1 MGVIES
7 GVDFEKRIAAIYQ
20 SCRTKD
26 QIQEAFDKLQAEMDD
41 KIAANM
47 KSTREKLFDHFDDE
61 VVEKLKVT
69 RQHTEVY
76 LNRYE
81 RWLWAVTQL
90 GLQKHADFNSAD
102 PVFYLKSNPFKNI
115 KIPIGTYKLQKN
127 VTDAHTYRIGHPLAQ
142 ALIKKTK
149 NLDTPNR
156 LLVFDYTNV
165 HNRIAILED
174 LVGQEGFLAVYNLT
188 VSALESEDYIIHVGL
203 TGAGEE
209 LDSDQCMRLLSIPVK
224 SEKPVNSSLNIMD
237 LDNIQKKK
245 QAEIL
250 DNIATKNAEFFEE
263 EMDKLDKWAEDKR
276 NSLRLN
282 LKEFDENIKEN
293 KREARIARSLP
304 EKLAAQKKIREI
316 EKKRD
321 AAWREYD
328 IAGRAIEKQ
337 KDDLIDTIEKQLKQ
351 NVSIEKLFTIK
362 WKLI

>member
-1 MGVIES
+1 
-7 GVDFEKRIAAIYQ
+7 
-20 SCRTKD
+20 
-26 QIQEAFDKLQAEMDD
+26 
-41 KIAANM
+41 
-47 KSTREKLFDHFDDE
+47 
-61 VVEKLKVT
+61 
-69 RQHTEVY
+69 
-76 LNRYE
+76 
-81 RWLWAVTQL
+81 
-90 GLQKHADFNSAD
+90 
-102 PVFYLKSNPFKNI
+102 
-115 KIPIGTYKLQKN
+115 
-127 VTDAHTYRIGHPLAQ
+127 
-142 ALIKKTK
+142 
-149 NLDTPNR
+149 
-156 LLVFDYTNV
+156 
-165 HNRIAILED
+165 
-174 LVGQEGFLAVYNLT
+174 
-188 VSALESEDYIIHVGL
+188 
-203 TGAGEE
+203 
-209 LDSDQCMRLLSIPVK
+209 
-224 SEKPVNSSLNIMD
+224 MD